1 MAGGNGKQRRVA
13 REPEKDAVPVE
24 QEVQPLAGG
33 NGKEREQ

>member
-13 REPEKDAVPVE
+13 KEPEQEGAPVE

>member
-1 MAGGNGKQRRVA
+1 MAGVNCKQRRVA
-13 REPEKDAVPVE
+13 QEPEKDAVPVE

>member
-1 MAGGNGKQRRVA
+1 MAGGNGKRRRVA

-24 QEVQPLAGG
+24 QEVQPLSGG

>member
-1 MAGGNGKQRRVA
+1 MAGGNGKRRRVA
-13 REPEKDAVPVE
+13 QKPEKDAAPVE

>member
-13 REPEKDAVPVE
+13 QEPEKDAVPVE

-33 NGKEREQ
+33 KGKEREQ

>member
-13 REPEKDAVPVE
+13 QEPEKESAPVE

-33 NGKEREQ
+33 NGKERER

>member
-1 MAGGNGKQRRVA
+1 MAGGNGKQRRMA
-13 REPEKDAVPVE
+13 QEPEKEPVPVE

>member
-13 REPEKDAVPVE
+13 QEPEKDAVPVE
-24 QEVQPLAGG
+24 QEAQPLAGG